1 MLLIAIQVIH
11 CMGRMRRYQA
21 KGIPEAKYAFVA
33 IGQPLPTMNINELPL
48 ECDMFVSRVNMDLK
62 IVYCEGR

>member
-1 MLLIAIQVIH
+1 
-11 CMGRMRRYQA
+11 MGRMKQYFA
-21 KGIPEAKYAFVA
+21 KGLPDTKYAFVA

-48 ECDMFVSRVNMDLK
+48 ECNMFVSRVNMDLK

>member
-1 MLLIAIQVIH
+1 MKQ
-11 CMGRMRRYQA
+11 YFT
-21 KGIPEAKYAFVA
+21 KGLPDTKYAFVA

-48 ECDMFVSRVNMDLK
+48 ECNMFVSRVNMDLK